1 MRLSSF
7 EIWGRTVYIAI
18 GLYCSSLLC
27 QVLASLISF
36 SLFRHSATIYRWGWL
51 FLAIGLSLMIDRRIG
66 PIFHIFESGRFDLL
80 DAILSLPISG
90 FLLLGVLGL
99 RKLIIRSENNQL
111 MLETLAQHDPLTNS
125 LSRTEILYRISEEI
139 DRSRRNKHT
148 FALLEMDIDH
158 FKNVN
163 DQFGHHIGD
172 EILISLVKHSQEAV
186 RSIDIVG
193 RIGGEEFLILL
204 PETDATGA
212 AQIAE
217 RLREHI
223 ANTANETSS
232 SSSIKITISIG
243 GTIFNPNENME
254 YKQDILLNELLNQ
267 ADLAMYQSKN
277 EGRNR
282 AAFWGASTPPFKRA

>member
-1 MRLSSF
+1 M
-7 EIWGRTVYIAI
+7 YIAI
-18 GLYCSSLLC
+18 GIYSLSLLC
-27 QVLASLISF
+27 QVFASLISL

-51 FLAIGLSLMIDRRIG
+51 FLATGLGLMIGRRIG

-99 RKLIIRSENNQL
+99 RKILIKVDNNQL
-111 MLETLAQHDPLTNS
+111 TLETLAHFDPLTNS
-125 LSRTEILYRISEEI
+125 LSRTEILYRVSEEI
-139 DRSRRNKHT
+139 DRSRRNKHS

-163 DQFGHHIGD
+163 DQYGHHVGD
-172 EILISLVKHSQEAV
+172 EVLLNLVRHAQEAL
-186 RSIDIVG
+186 RSIDTVG

-204 PETDATGA
+204 PETEAEEA

-223 ANTANETSS
+223 ANTANETSAPTQ
-232 SSSIKITISIG
+232 IRITISIG
-243 GTIFNPNENME
+243 IAIFNPNENPRVE
-254 YKQDILLNELLNQ
+254 RGILLNELVNQ
-267 ADLAMYQSKN
+267 ADLAMYHAKN

-282 AAFWGASTPPFKRA
+282 VAIWSASTPPFKRV

>member
-1 MRLSSF
+1 M
-7 EIWGRTVYIAI
+7 YIAI
-18 GLYCSSLLC
+18 GIYSLSLLC
-27 QVLASLISF
+27 QVFASLISL

-51 FLAIGLSLMIDRRIG
+51 FLATGLGLMIGRRIG

-99 RKLIIRSENNQL
+99 RKILIKVDNNQL
-111 MLETLAQHDPLTNS
+111 TLETLAHFDPLTNS
-125 LSRTEILYRISEEI
+125 LSRTEILYRVSEEI
-139 DRSRRNKHT
+139 DRSRRNKHS

-163 DQFGHHIGD
+163 DQYGHHVGD
-172 EILISLVKHSQEAV
+172 EVLVSLVRNTKEAV
-186 RSIDIVG
+186 RTIDTVG

-204 PETDATGA
+204 PETEAEEA

-223 ANTANETSS
+223 ANTANETSAPTQ
-232 SSSIKITISIG
+232 IRITISIG
-243 GTIFNPNENME
+243 IAIFNPNENPRVE
-254 YKQDILLNELLNQ
+254 RGILLNELVNQ
-267 ADLAMYQSKN
+267 ADLAMYHAKN

-282 AAFWGASTPPFKRA
+282 VAIWSASTPPFKRV

>member
-1 MRLSSF
+1 M
-7 EIWGRTVYIAI
+7 YIAI
-18 GLYCSSLLC
+18 GLYCLSLLC
-27 QVLASLISF
+27 QVLASLISLF
-36 SLFRHSATIYRWGWL
+36 LFRHSATIYRWGWL
-51 FLAIGLSLMIDRRIG
+51 FLAIGLSLMIGRRIG
-66 PIFHIFESGRFDLL
+66 PIFHIYESGRFDLL

-158 FKNVN
+158 FKNIN
-163 DQFGHHIGD
+163 DQFGHHVGD
-172 EILISLVKHSQEAV
+172 TVLANLVRHSQEAI
-186 RSIDIVG
+186 RSIDTVG

-204 PETDATGA
+204 PETGAEGA

-223 ANTANETSS
+223 ANTANETSALTP
-232 SSSIKITISIG
+232 IRITISIG
-243 GTIFNPNENME
+243 IAIFNPDDNLQMSRS
-254 YKQDILLNELLNQ
+254 IALNELISK
-267 ADLAMYQSKN
+267 ADLAMYQAKN

-282 AAFWGASTPPFKRA
+282 VSFWSASTPPLKMA

>member
-1 MRLSSF
+1 M
-7 EIWGRTVYIAI
+7 YIAI
-18 GLYCSSLLC
+18 GLYCLSLLC
-27 QVLASLISF
+27 QVFASLISL
-36 SLFRHSATIYRWGWL
+36 SLFRHSVTIYRWGWL
-51 FLAIGLSLMIDRRIG
+51 FLATGLGLMIGRRIG

-99 RKLIIRSENNQL
+99 RKLIIKSDNNQL

-125 LSRTEILYRISEEI
+125 LSRTEILYRVSEEI
-139 DRSRRNKHT
+139 DRSRRNKHS

-163 DQFGHHIGD
+163 DQLGHHVGD
-172 EILISLVKHSQEAV
+172 EVLINLVRHYQEAL
-186 RSIDIVG
+186 RSIDSVG

-204 PETDATGA
+204 PETEAEGA

-217 RLREHI
+217 RLHNHI
-223 ANTANETSS
+223 ANAINVTSALTPV
-232 SSSIKITISIG
+232 KITISVG
-243 GTIFNPNENME
+243 VAVFNPNENPGLARG
-254 YKQDILLNELLNQ
+254 IVLNELISK
-267 ADLAMYQSKN
+267 ADLAMYQAKN

-282 AAFWGASTPPFKRA
+282 VAFWSASTPPLRGHDIKTE

>member
-1 MRLSSF
+1 L
-7 EIWGRTVYIAI
+7 YIAI
-18 GLYCSSLLC
+18 GIYSLSLLC
-27 QVLASLISF
+27 QVFASLISL

-51 FLAIGLSLMIDRRIG
+51 FLATGLGLMIGRRIG

-99 RKLIIRSENNQL
+99 RKILIKVDNNQL
-111 MLETLAQHDPLTNS
+111 TLETLAHFDPLTHS
-125 LSRTEILYRISEEI
+125 LSRTEILYKVSEEI
-139 DRSRRNKHT
+139 DRSRRSKHS
-148 FALLEMDIDH
+148 FALLEIDIDH

-163 DQFGHHIGD
+163 DQYGHHVGD
-172 EILISLVKHSQEAV
+172 EVLLNLVRHAQEAL
-186 RSIDIVG
+186 RSIDTVG

-204 PETDATGA
+204 PETEAEGA

-223 ANTANETSS
+223 ANTANETSAPTQ
-232 SSSIKITISIG
+232 IRITISIG
-243 GTIFNPNENME
+243 IAIFNPNENPRVE
-254 YKQDILLNELLNQ
+254 RGIILNELVNQ
-267 ADLAMYQSKN
+267 ADLAMYQAKN

-282 AAFWGASTPPFKRA
+282 VAFGGASTPPLTKE

>member
-1 MRLSSF
+1 M
-7 EIWGRTVYIAI
+7 YIAI
-18 GLYCSSLLC
+18 GLYCLSLLC
-27 QVLASLISF
+27 QVFASLISL

-51 FLAIGLSLMIDRRIG
+51 FLAIGLSLMIGRRIS
-66 PIFHIFESGRFDLL
+66 PIFHVFESGRFDLL

-163 DQFGHHIGD
+163 DQFGHHVGD
-172 EILISLVKHSQEAV
+172 TVLANLVRHSQEAI
-186 RSIDIVG
+186 RTIDIVG

-204 PETDATGA
+204 PETGADGA

-223 ANTANETSS
+223 ANTTNETSALTP
-232 SSSIKITISIG
+232 IRITISIG
-243 GTIFNPNENME
+243 IAIFNPDDNPRMSRS
-254 YKQDILLNELLNQ
+254 IALNELISK
-267 ADLAMYQSKN
+267 ADLAMYLAKN

-282 AAFWGASTPPFKRA
+282 VSFWSASTPPLKMA

>member
-1 MRLSSF
+1 M
-7 EIWGRTVYIAI
+7 YIAI
-18 GLYCSSLLC
+18 SLYCLSLLC
-27 QVLASLISF
+27 QALASLISI
-36 SLFRHSATIYRWGWL
+36 SLFRHSATKYRWGWL
-51 FLAIGLSLMIDRRIG
+51 FLAIGLSLMIGRSIG
-66 PIFHIFESGRFDLL
+66 SIFHIFESGRFDLL

-163 DQFGHHIGD
+163 DQFGHHVGD
-172 EILISLVKHSQEAV
+172 TVLANLVRHSQEAI
-186 RSIDIVG
+186 RSVDTVG

-204 PETDATGA
+204 PETGADGA

-223 ANTANETSS
+223 ANTTNGTSALTP
-232 SSSIKITISIG
+232 IRITISIG
-243 GTIFNPNENME
+243 IAIFNPDDNPRMSRS
-254 YKQDILLNELLNQ
+254 IALNELISK
-267 ADLAMYQSKN
+267 ADLAMYQAKN

-282 AAFWGASTPPFKRA
+282 VSFWSASTPPLKMA